1 MILDVMVTTG
11 AAHDTTTVEAQLE
24 AVAALTGV
32 SVQVATMDAGD
43 AITRVFADLEHGT
56 GNRTRRLLVGSDV

>member
-1 MILDVMVTTG
+1 MVTTG

-32 SVQVATMDAGD
+32 PIQVATMAWMP
-43 AITRVFADLEHGT
+43 AT
-56 GNRTRRLLVGSDV
+56 